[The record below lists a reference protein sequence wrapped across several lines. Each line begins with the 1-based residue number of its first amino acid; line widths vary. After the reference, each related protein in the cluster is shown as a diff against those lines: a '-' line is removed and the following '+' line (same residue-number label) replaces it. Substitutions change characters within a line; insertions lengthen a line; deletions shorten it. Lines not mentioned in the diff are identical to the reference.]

1 MPIYLSFFSNYVNLL
16 ENSFSMKSYKGITDY
31 SEFTEV
37 SGKPITQD
45 QLYRM
50 RHRYSWAK
58 ELVKGDKIGLE
69 LCCGSGQGLKIVSE
83 NLDKLYA
90 VDITESLINQANK
103 NSPNNVIC
111 SQADGIT
118 FLENSENA
126 FYDFIIMFECI
137 YYFESLERLIDL
149 AKRSLKPGG
158 LILLT
163 WPNPL
168 RKEFVK
174 CEHTYCYPLI
184 KDLKKFSQDKKK
196 DFKTEFYGYEVLN
209 EKSLLTSFKSKI
221 KTLAVKLNL
230 IPKTQK
236 GRLFLKRIFQGKMI
250 EMPNCL
256 EYLKID
262 KNSLVDI
269 KDDEDLQLKE
279 PLVIYEVIKKI

>member
-1 MPIYLSFFSNYVNLL
+1 
-16 ENSFSMKSYKGITDY
+16 MKSYKGITDY

-37 SGKPITQD
+37 SGKPITKD

-58 ELVKGDKIGLE
+58 KLVNKGKIGLE

-90 VDITESLINQANK
+90 VDITKSLIDQANK
-103 NSPNNVIC
+103 NSPNHVIC
-111 SQADGIT
+111 AQEDGLN
-118 FLENSENA
+118 FLENSENE

-149 AKRSLKPGG
+149 AKKCLKPGG
-158 LILLT
+158 LILIT

-168 RKEFVK
+168 KKDFVK

-184 KDLKKFSQDKKK
+184 KDLKKFSQDKHK
-196 DFKTEFYGYEVLN
+196 DFKTEFYGFEVLN
-209 EKSLLTSFKSKI
+209 KKSFLTSLKSKI

-236 GRLFLKRIFQGKMI
+236 GRLFLKEFFREK
-250 EMPNCL
+250 
-256 EYLKID
+256 
-262 KNSLVDI
+262 
-269 KDDEDLQLKE
+269 
-279 PLVIYEVIKKI
+279 

>member
-1 MPIYLSFFSNYVNLL
+1 M
-16 ENSFSMKSYKGITDY
+16 GITDY

-37 SGKPITQD
+37 SGRPITQD

-58 ELVKGDKIGLE
+58 KLVKRYTIGLE
-69 LCCGSGQGLKIVSE
+69 LCCGSGQGLKVVSE

-90 VDITESLINQANK
+90 VDITESLIVQAIK
-103 NSPNNVIC
+103 NSPKNVIC
-111 SQADGIT
+111 SQGDGLT
-118 FLENSENA
+118 FLENSENE

-149 AKRSLKPGG
+149 AKKSLKPGG

-168 RKEFVK
+168 KKDFVK
-174 CEHTYCYPLI
+174 CEHTYCYPLL
-184 KDLKKFSQDKKK
+184 KDLKKFSKDENN
-196 DFKTEFYGYEVLN
+196 DFKTEFYGFDVLKK
-209 EKSLLTSFKSKI
+209 KSLITIFKSKI

-230 IPKTQK
+230 IPKTQR

-250 EMPNCL
+250 EMPSSL
-256 EYLKID
+256 QYQEIE
-262 KNSLVDI
+262 KNSLIEI
-269 KDDEDLQLKE
+269 KDDKDLKLKE
-279 PLVIYEVIKKI
+279 PLVIYGIIKKSLI

>member
-1 MPIYLSFFSNYVNLL
+1 MFRSYVNLL
-16 ENSFSMKSYKGITDY
+16 ENIFSMKSYKGITDY
-31 SEFTEV
+31 SDFTEV

-58 ELVKGDKIGLE
+58 ELVNRDKIGLE

-90 VDITESLINQANK
+90 VDITESLIDQANR
-103 NSPNNVIC
+103 NSPDNVIC
-111 SQADGIT
+111 LKGDGLT
-118 FLENSENA
+118 FLENSENE
-126 FYDFIIMFECI
+126 FYDCIIMFECI

-168 RKEFVK
+168 KKDFVK

-184 KDLKKFSQDKKK
+184 KDLKKFSQDENK
-196 DFKTEFYGYEVLN
+196 DFKTEFYGFEVSDK
-209 EKSLLTSFKSKI
+209 KSFLTSFKAKI

-250 EMPNCL
+250 EMPNSL
-256 EYLKID
+256 QYLAID
-262 KNSLVDI
+262 KNSLIEI
-269 KDDEDLQLKE
+269 KDDNDLQLKE
-279 PLVIYEVIKKI
+279 PLVIYGIIKKI

>member
-1 MPIYLSFFSNYVNLL
+1 
-16 ENSFSMKSYKGITDY
+16 MKSYKGITDY

-37 SGKPITQD
+37 SGNPITKD

-58 ELVKGDKIGLE
+58 KLVNKGKIGLE

-83 NLDKLYA
+83 KLDKLYA
-90 VDITESLINQANK
+90 VDITKSLIDQANN

-111 SQADGIT
+111 KQVDGLT
-118 FLENSENA
+118 FLENSEKE

-149 AKRSLKPGG
+149 AKKSLKPGG

-168 RKEFVK
+168 KKDFVK
-174 CEHTYCYPLI
+174 CEHTYCYPLL
-184 KDLKKFSQDKKK
+184 KDLNRFAK
-196 DFKTEFYGYEVLN
+196 DENNAFNTEFYGFEVLN
-209 EKSLLTSFKSKI
+209 EKSFLRSFKSKI
-221 KTLAVKLNL
+221 KSLAVKFNL

-236 GRLFLKRIFQGKMI
+236 GRLFLKRIFQGGMI
-250 EMPNCL
+250 EMPSSLQYL
-256 EYLKID
+256 EID
-262 KNSLVDI
+262 KNSLVEI
-269 KDDEDLQLKE
+269 KDDCDLKLKE
-279 PLVIYEVIKKI
+279 PLVLYGIIKKS

>member
-1 MPIYLSFFSNYVNLL
+1 
-16 ENSFSMKSYKGITDY
+16 MKSYKGITDY

-58 ELVKGDKIGLE
+58 ELVSRDKIGLE
-69 LCCGSGQGLKIVSE
+69 LCCGSGQGLKLVAE
-83 NLDKLYA
+83 KLDKLYA
-90 VDITESLINQANK
+90 TDITESLINQANK
-103 NSPNNVIC
+103 YSPDNVIC
-111 SQADGIT
+111 SQGDALT
-118 FLENSENA
+118 FLENSENE

-137 YYFESLERLIDL
+137 YYFKSLERLIDL
-149 AKRSLKPGG
+149 AKKALKPGG

-168 RKEFVK
+168 KKGFVK
-174 CEHTYCYPLI
+174 CQHTYCYPLL
-184 KDLKKFSQDKKK
+184 KDLKKLSQDENN
-196 DFKTEFYGYEVLN
+196 DFKTEFYGFEVL
-209 EKSLLTSFKSKI
+209 KKKTLLTSFKSKI

-250 EMPNCL
+250 EMPNSL
-256 EYLKID
+256 EYLKVD
-262 KNSLVDI
+262 KDSLIEINDD
-269 KDDEDLQLKE
+269 KDLYLKE
-279 PLVIYEVIKKI
+279 PLVIYGIIKKI

>member
-1 MPIYLSFFSNYVNLL
+1 MQ
-16 ENSFSMKSYKGITDY
+16 SYKGITDY

-58 ELVKGDKIGLE
+58 NLVDRDKIGLE

-90 VDITESLINQANK
+90 VDITESLIYQANK
-103 NSPNNVIC
+103 NSPDNVIC
-111 SQADGIT
+111 SQVDGLT
-118 FLENSENA
+118 FLENSEHEI
-126 FYDFIIMFECI
+126 YDFIIMFECI

-149 AKRSLKPGG
+149 AKKSLKPGG

-168 RKEFVK
+168 KKDFVK

-184 KDLKKFSQDKKK
+184 KELKKFTKDQNK
-196 DFKTEFYGYEVLN
+196 DFKTEFYGFEVLN
-209 EKSLLTSFKSKI
+209 KKSLLTRFKSKI
-221 KTLAVKLNL
+221 KSLAVKLNL

-250 EMPNCL
+250 EMPNSL
-256 EYLKID
+256 EYLELD
-262 KNSLVDI
+262 KNSLIEI
-269 KDDEDLQLKE
+269 KDDNDLQLKE
-279 PLVIYEVIKKI
+279 PLVIYGIIKKI

>member
-1 MPIYLSFFSNYVNLL
+1 
-16 ENSFSMKSYKGITDY
+16 MKSYKGITDY

-37 SGKPITQD
+37 SGKPITRD

-58 ELVKGDKIGLE
+58 ELVNRDKIGLE

-90 VDITESLINQANK
+90 VDITESLIEQANN

-111 SQADGIT
+111 SQGDGLT
-118 FLENSENA
+118 FLENSRNE
-126 FYDFIIMFECI
+126 FYDFIILFECI

-168 RKEFVK
+168 KKDFVK

-184 KDLKKFSQDKKK
+184 KDLKKFSQDENK

-209 EKSLLTSFKSKI
+209 KKSLLTNFKSKI

-250 EMPNCL
+250 DMPNCL

-262 KNSLVDI
+262 KNSLIDI
-269 KDDEDLQLKE
+269 KDDEDLKLKD
-279 PLVIYEVIKKI
+279 PLVIYGVIKKI

>member
-1 MPIYLSFFSNYVNLL
+1 
-16 ENSFSMKSYKGITDY
+16 MKRYKGISDY

-58 ELVKGDKIGLE
+58 KLVNKSKIGIE

-83 NLDKLYA
+83 NLEKVYA
-90 VDITESLINQANK
+90 VDITKSLIDQANK

-111 SQADGIT
+111 SQGDGLN
-118 FLENSENA
+118 FLENSEND

-149 AKRSLKPGG
+149 AKKSLKPGG

-168 RKEFVK
+168 KKDFVK
-174 CEHTYCYPLI
+174 CEHTYCYPLL
-184 KDLKKFSQDKKK
+184 KDLKKFAK
-196 DFKTEFYGYEVLN
+196 DENKNFKTEFYGFEVLN
-209 EKSLLTSFKSKI
+209 KKSFLTRFKTKI
-221 KTLAVKLNL
+221 KTLAIKFNL

-250 EMPNCL
+250 EMPASL
-256 EYLKID
+256 EYLEID
-262 KNSLVDI
+262 KNSLIEI
-269 KDDEDLQLKE
+269 KDDYDLKLKE
-279 PLVIYEVIKKI
+279 PLVIYGIIKKI

>member
-1 MPIYLSFFSNYVNLL
+1 
-16 ENSFSMKSYKGITDY
+16 MKSYKGITDY

-58 ELVKGDKIGLE
+58 DLVDRDKIGLE

-90 VDITESLINQANK
+90 IDITESLIDQANK
-103 NSPNNVIC
+103 NSPDNVIC
-111 SQADGIT
+111 SQVDGLT
-118 FLENSENA
+118 FIENSENEI
-126 FYDFIIMFECI
+126 YDFIIMFECI

-149 AKRSLKPGG
+149 AKKSLKPGG

-168 RKEFVK
+168 KKDFVK

-184 KDLKKFSQDKKK
+184 KELKKFTKEQNK
-196 DFKTEFYGYEVLN
+196 DFKTEFYGFEVLN
-209 EKSLLTSFKSKI
+209 KKSLLTSFKSKI
-221 KTLAVKLNL
+221 KFLAVKLNL

-250 EMPNCL
+250 EMPNSL
-256 EYLKID
+256 EYLAID
-262 KNSLVDI
+262 KNSLIEI
-269 KDDEDLQLKE
+269 KDDNDLQLKE
-279 PLVIYEVIKKI
+279 PLVIYGVIKKI

>member
-1 MPIYLSFFSNYVNLL
+1 
-16 ENSFSMKSYKGITDY
+16 MKSYKGITDY
-31 SEFTEV
+31 SEYTEV

-58 ELVKGDKIGLE
+58 ELINEDKVGLE

-90 VDITESLINQANK
+90 VDITESLIDQANK
-103 NSPNNVIC
+103 NSPDNVIC
-111 SQADGIT
+111 SKVDALT
-118 FLENSENA
+118 FLENSANE
-126 FYDFIIMFECI
+126 FFDFIIMFECI

-149 AKRSLKPGG
+149 AKKSLKPGG

-168 RKEFVK
+168 KKDFVK

-184 KDLKKFSQDKKK
+184 KELKKFTQDENKE
-196 DFKTEFYGYEVLN
+196 FKTEFYGFEVLN
-209 EKSLLTSFKSKI
+209 KKSLLTSFKSKI
-221 KTLAVKLNL
+221 KTLAVKFNL

-250 EMPNCL
+250 EMPNS
-256 EYLKID
+256 LKYFATD
-262 KNSLVDI
+262 KNSLIEI
-269 KDDEDLQLKE
+269 KDDNDLKLKE
-279 PLVIYEVIKKI
+279 PLVIYGIIKKI